1 MLRSSKI
8 DSLTER
14 LVVALVSGVAAALTL
29 ALYPMVL
36 VVLLLSHGSGSGGE
50 FELGAYFY
58 SFMFSKVGL
67 ILVIAASVTGFC
79 VGPERM
85 ANIFS
90 FFWGTHSFWTR
101 LGAYLDDKLSE
112 FQTEHNAPLWLLI
125 ILLAILAVVVVNLA

>member
-1 MLRSSKI
+1 MLRSSWI

-14 LVVALVSGVAAALTL
+14 LAVALVSGVAAALTL
-29 ALYPMVL
+29 TLYPLAL
-36 VVLLLSHGSGSGGE
+36 VVFSRGAGGGGE

-67 ILVIAASVTGFC
+67 VVVIAASVAGFC
-79 VGPERM
+79 VGAERM

-101 LGAYLDDKLSE
+101 LGEYLDDKLCE
-112 FQTEHNAPLWLLI
+112 FQTKHNAPLWLLI
-125 ILLAILAVVVVNLA
+125 ILLAILAVVIENLA

>member
-1 MLRSSKI
+1 MLRSSWI

-14 LVVALVSGVAAALTL
+14 LAVALVSGVAAALTL
-29 ALYPMVL
+29 ALYPL
-36 VVLLLSHGSGSGGE
+36 ALLSHGAGSGGE

-125 ILLAILAVVVVNLA
+125 ILLAILAVVIENLA